1 MYTGF
6 YTFKLFAR
14 DIKATIKEFPI
25 SFWETPAG
33 HHGVKQFHEH
43 EFLEMVLITAGT
55 AVHIVDGRKATVR
68 EGDVLLIYPHARHGY
83 DECGTMGLIDIMYD
97 HTKLP
102 FPILDGDRIQLYR
115 RFFPPDLDHIGFPN
129 SPEPVLHFDSR
140 EDLERVAEDARMLG
154 RELTTQ
160 QPGNMATSIV
170 LLMSI
175 ILKTLRLS
183 TGLLEDSREKRVFPF
198 GKVLEYLN
206 KNFTRRISVEELA
219 RMSIYS
225 QSAFQRKFKNYTG
238 YCVTEYLLRKRI
250 ALAQK
255 LLREETERSVGECG
269 FECGFLDANYFS
281 RSFRKITGLTPREY
295 RASLSAPLDNGLS
308 SPTALSASG
317 DDSVE

>member
-33 HHGVKQFHEH
+33 HHGVKEFHEH

-55 AVHIVDGRKATVR
+55 AVHIVDGHRATVR

-102 FPILDGDRIQLYR
+102 LPILDGERIPFFR
-115 RFFPPDLDHIGFPN
+115 RFFPKNLDHIEFPN
-129 SPEPVLHFDSR
+129 SPEPILHFDSR
-140 EDLERVAEDARMLG
+140 EDLERVADDARMLG
-154 RELTTQ
+154 RELTTR
-160 QPGNMATSIV
+160 QPGNMATSVV

-175 ILKTLRLS
+175 ILKALRLS
-183 TGLLEDSREKRVFPF
+183 TSLVEDNREKRVFPF
-198 GKVLEYLN
+198 GEILEYLN
-206 KNFTRRISVEELA
+206 KNFTRRVSVAELA

-238 YCVTEYLLRKRI
+238 YSVTEFLLRKRI
-250 ALAQK
+250 TLAQK
-255 LLREETERSVGECG
+255 LLGEETERSIGEIG
-269 FECGFLDANYFS
+269 YECGFLDANYFS
-281 RSFRKITGLTPREY
+281 RSFRKITGLTPKEY
-295 RASLSAPLDNGLS
+295 RASKDMPGQSPKAKIEGL
-308 SPTALSASG
+308 
-317 DDSVE
+317 E